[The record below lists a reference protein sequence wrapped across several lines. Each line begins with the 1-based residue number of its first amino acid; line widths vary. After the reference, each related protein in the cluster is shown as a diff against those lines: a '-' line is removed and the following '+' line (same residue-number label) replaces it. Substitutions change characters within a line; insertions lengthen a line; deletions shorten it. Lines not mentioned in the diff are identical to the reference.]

1 MEDCMGSG
9 AHRNDVKN
17 AYAAW
22 DRAFNTA
29 NAKAVADFYEA
40 NALFL
45 PASHEVIRGPV
56 NVEKFFSK
64 LFSAGVTNHQL
75 ELIEASGAGD
85 LVYAAATWSA
95 SGKDDQGQPSNFSGV
110 ATHVFQRQADG
121 SFKLKLHT
129 FN

>member
-1 MEDCMGSG
+1 MGSG
-9 AHRNDVKN
+9 ANRITDQVKS

-45 PASHEVIRGPV
+45 PASHEVVRGPAG
-56 NVEKFFSK
+56 VERFFSG
-64 LFSAGVTNHQL
+64 LFSAGVTNHRL

-85 LVYAAATWSA
+85 LLYGAATWSA
-95 SGKDDQGQPSNFSGV
+95 SGKDDRGQPSNFGGV
-110 ATHVFQRQADG
+110 ATHVFQRQSDG
-121 SFKLKLHT
+121 SIKVKLHT